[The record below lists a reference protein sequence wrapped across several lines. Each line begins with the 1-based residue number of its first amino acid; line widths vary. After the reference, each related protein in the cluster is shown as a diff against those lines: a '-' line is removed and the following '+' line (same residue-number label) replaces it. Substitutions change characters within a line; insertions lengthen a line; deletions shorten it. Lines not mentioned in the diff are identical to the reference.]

1 MLRDAFGGG
10 DAEPEAAKWDFEE
23 DEFDDFSD

>member
-1 MLRDAFGGG
+1 MMRAAFGGG
-10 DAEPEAAKWDFEE
+10 DAEPEAAKWGFEE